1 MRDGVMGE
9 GRSEHAIRP
18 LQAIEQF
25 ATTSCTYL
33 RGVARERLDRHTA
46 WGRFRT

>member
-9 GRSEHAIRP
+9 GRSEHAVQP

-25 ATTSCTYL
+25 ATTSCTCYAEL
-33 RGVARERLDRHTA
+33 LVNG
-46 WGRFRT
+46 

>member
-9 GRSEHAIRP
+9 GRSVHAIRP

-25 ATTSCTYL
+25 ATTSCTYYAEL
-33 RGVARERLDRHTA
+33 LVNG
-46 WGRFRT
+46 